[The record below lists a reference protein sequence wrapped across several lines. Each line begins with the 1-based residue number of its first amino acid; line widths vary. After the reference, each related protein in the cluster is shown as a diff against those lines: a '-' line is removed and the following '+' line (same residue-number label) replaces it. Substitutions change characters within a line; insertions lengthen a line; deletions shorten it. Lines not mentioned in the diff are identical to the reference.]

1 MTTATPT
8 AATVQQ
14 PAPVKSTDG
23 RGCNSET
30 GFQLRRLKLFD
41 LADAVEERG
50 YFGFE
55 KYRAW
60 LCPRDGRSKAIDA
73 YQEALD
79 LCVYL
84 QGEVLEG
91 CDDARADLL
100 AAMALAERIRPRAER
115 DFKAMYGK
123 EQGQ

>member
-1 MTTATPT
+1 MTTTTPT

-23 RGCNSET
+23 RGC
-30 GFQLRRLKLFD
+30 
-41 LADAVEERG
+41 ADHASLSAMANILHKVAASLTSRG
-50 YFGFE
+50 YFGYE
-55 KYRAW
+55 KYGTW

-79 LCVYL
+79 LIIYL

-91 CDDARADLL
+91 CADARADLL